1 MENAFEELAGL
12 QVVVEKVVYMPDLEA
27 PPERPHPFV
36 YFLNIQNESSEWV
49 QIMGRKWV
57 VREKSDDEMVV
68 VEGDGVVGQT
78 PELAPGECFSYNSY
92 HIARGNARA
101 EGAFFGRTEDGKRI
115 MVRIPAFELVVPE
128 AGAQQ

>member
-1 MENAFEELAGL
+1 VENAFEELAGL

-27 PPERPHPFV
+27 PRERPHPFV

-57 VREKSDDEMVV
+57 VREKSDDEVVV

-78 PELAPGECFSYNSY
+78 PELAPGETPPSLRLFPQHPERVLRVGPN
-92 HIARGNARA
+92 HGTQVGRA
-101 EGAFFGRTEDGKRI
+101 GK
-115 MVRIPAFELVVPE
+115 E
-128 AGAQQ
+128 